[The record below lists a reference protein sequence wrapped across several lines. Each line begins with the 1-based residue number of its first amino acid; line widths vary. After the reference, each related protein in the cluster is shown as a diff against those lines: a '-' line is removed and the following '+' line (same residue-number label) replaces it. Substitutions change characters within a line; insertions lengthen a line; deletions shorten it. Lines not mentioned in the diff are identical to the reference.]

1 MRSLLLTASVV
12 ALCGLALTAADAPKD
27 TPAAAATRKKLK
39 AKIDVEFKEEKMS
52 DVVATLKEKIKD
64 ASGQDISIQIDN
76 VGGVTNNLTVTY
88 KGKGTVEEV
97 LDAMFT
103 PRDLGYIVVNKEYK
117 TYKGGRYDGWLLIV
131 KGKERGFAEG
141 SEPAKDEPKDKA
153 AKDKAEKDK
162 AATKDKTA
170 AKDKDKTEA
179 KDKDKAAAKDKP
191 ATEDGD
197 KVEMAAAS
205 KLKLCKKLV
214 DGKQV
219 DKAISRLKELIKEYP
234 NTKAAEE
241 AKKLLEKLK

>member
-1 MRSLLLTASVV
+1 MRSLIMTASVV
-12 ALCGLALTAADAPKD
+12 AVCGFGLLAADAPKD

-39 AKIDVEFKEEKMS
+39 SKIDVEFKEERMV

-64 ASGQDISIQIDN
+64 ASGQEISIQIDN

-103 PRDLGYIVVNKEYK
+103 PRDLGYVVVSKEYK

-141 SEPAKDEPKDKA
+141 SEPKDEPKDKDKA

-162 AATKDKTA
+162 TA
-170 AKDKDKTEA
+170 AKDKDKTET

-197 KVEMAAAS
+197 KKEMDAAT
-205 KLKLCKKLV
+205 KLKICKKLV